1 MRDHEAFATELR
13 TLDEIRV
20 SRRRRGSFGNVDT
33 LAASIEAIGL
43 LNPPLVSADG
53 VLLCGA
59 RRLAA
64 VRHLGW
70 RSVEVRVHPAASTN
84 LSAALAEQQENA
96 QRLDLLP
103 TEEARLYI
111 ELKPLYQA
119 DAAERQAITRFG
131 GTAEPAGNDGSADSS
146 APVVHGS
153 EESSPPHGANAT
165 SRQKAALA
173 ITGKLSFQR
182 LEQIAKVIAVVED
195 PATAWHVRR
204 VAESAL
210 TAIDNHSP
218 VDPQYRT
225 VMAALTLATLAPDEP
240 ETPGDAVAPTAEPA
254 RASEEEVAEMSR
266 EAERVAKARR
276 AAEQA
281 AAAKRRLAAQPAR
294 RSVRALYLSMQE
306 LDGITR
312 YYDLD
317 QVARDLTERE
327 WAFVCRV
334 ADEWHAFVTAVAEAR
349 ADLAAAAA
357 YPEAV

>member
-1 MRDHEAFATELR
+1 MREHEAFPTELR
-13 TLDEIRV
+13 ALDEIRV
-20 SRRRRGSFGNVDT
+20 SDRRRRSLGNVDG
-33 LAASIEAIGL
+33 LAASIEAVGL

-64 VRHLGW
+64 VRQLGW
-70 RSVEVRVHPAASTN
+70 KSVEVRVHPDASTD
-84 LSAALAEQQENA
+84 LSAALAEQQENG

-103 TEEARLYI
+103 TEEARLYV

-119 DAAERQAITRFG
+119 DAAERQAVTRFG
-131 GTAEPAGNDGSADSS
+131 AAAGPAGSDGSAGPS
-146 APVVHGS
+146 APVAHGS
-153 EESSPPHGANAT
+153 EESSAPRGANAT

-173 ITGKLSFQR
+173 ITGKQSFQR
-182 LEQIAKVIAVVED
+182 LEQIAKVVAVAED

-225 VMAALTLATLAPDEP
+225 VMAALTLATLAPDET
-240 ETPGDAVAPTAEPA
+240 EAPGDGAGPTEERP
-254 RASEEEVAEMSR
+254 RVSEEEVAEMSR

-276 AAEQA
+276 AAELA
-281 AAAKRRLAAQPAR
+281 AAAKRRLAAHPVR
-294 RSVRALYLSMQE
+294 RSVRALYVSMQNLE
-306 LDGITR
+306 GITR
-312 YYDLD
+312 HYDLD
-317 QVARDLTERE
+317 QVARDITEPE
-327 WAFVCRV
+327 WEFVCRV
-334 ADEWHAFVTAVAEAR
+334 ADEWHAFVTAVTEAR
-349 ADLAAAAA
+349 AALAAAAA